1 MATSVTISYDALAG
15 QFVAGTLRVTAGLKN
30 GITIPPTIDNS
41 CRIIYSSDLNNI
53 ARLIQEAPVTS
64 NPLEFYDTQGT
75 RFCTLAKRRKDNTFG
90 SVTNVST
97 MPNLLSN
104 IKFPEVSPTPTFL
117 ALSCYPGLHECTSFH
132 AKKSFLEQDM
142 KLLDNKYFLAD
153 LTVFTTNALYNEVK
167 EIVPTFWSEF
177 NEVLIAPS
185 NLAAFITEYVCGR
198 YVTEKVSHSQHTITF
213 GSKVLTAQFF
223 NSSVK
228 AVIRTEGVQISTWG
242 TVETNFIVLLDNP
255 DENDIVVTDKAT
267 GTVFQP
273 TQMCTLDPTV
283 LHALIAANKFYMKFP
298 TIETPFQKFCV
309 ENSSEL
315 VKYMFC
321 SPLKVF
327 DLLKGSNELDKN
339 IITFAH
345 RLYETMH
352 RNLTQFLQ
360 LSHPS
365 TISTFSWGG
374 VPPAPQL
381 DLMLGRQ
388 YSCAAAPSD
397 M

>member
-1 MATSVTISYDALAG
+1 MATSVTISYDALGA
-15 QFVAGTLRVTAGLKN
+15 QFVAGTFRVTAGLKN

-41 CRIIYSSDLNNI
+41 CRIIYSSDLNNL
-53 ARLIQEAPVTS
+53 ARLIQAAPLTS
-64 NPLEFYDTQGT
+64 NPLEFYDTQGS

-90 SVTNVST
+90 NVANVST

-104 IKFPEVSPTPTFL
+104 IQFPEVSPTPTFL
-117 ALSCYPGLHECTSFH
+117 ALSCYPGLQECTSFH

-167 EIVPTFWSEF
+167 EIEPKFWTTF

-185 NLAAFITEYVCGR
+185 NLAAFIAEYVCGR
-198 YVTEKVSHSQHTITF
+198 YVTEKVSNSQHMLTF
-213 GSKVLTAQFF
+213 GSNVLSAQFF

-228 AVIRTEGVQISTWG
+228 AAIRTEGLQISTWG
-242 TVETNFIVLLDNP
+242 TVEANFIVLLDNP
-255 DENDIVVTDKAT
+255 TENDIVVTDKAT

-273 TQMCTLDPTV
+273 TEMWTLNPTV
-283 LHALIAANKFYMKFP
+283 LHELIAANKFYMKLP
-298 TIETPFQKFCV
+298 ATDKPFQEFFV
-309 ENSSEL
+309 ENSSDV

-327 DLLKGSNELDKN
+327 DTLKGSNELEQN
-339 IITFAH
+339 IITFGKGLYAALH
-345 RLYETMH
+345 TRL
-352 RNLTQFLQ
+352 NQFMQ
-360 LSHPS
+360 LSYSS
-365 TISTFSWGG
+365 TPATFSWGG
-374 VPPAPQL
+374 GPPAPQL
-381 DLMLGRQ
+381 DLVLGRQ
-388 YSCAAAPSD
+388 YSCAVAPSD